1 MTKAEQFEALALRCE
16 QATGMDRRLDAEI
29 DCLARFPDLRPAEL
43 DDHKEYQRGFPPH
56 AGNIWCPTGFLLA
69 PSYTDSVDAALTLVP
84 EGMRPSVGQN
94 VHHGYWH
101 AFVQSI
107 VDSTPHQLGVADS
120 NTSGALAL
128 CAAALRARAQMERG
142 E

>member
-16 QATGMDRRLDAEI
+16 QATGMDRELDAAI
-29 DCLARFPDLRPAEL
+29 YIVAV
-43 DDHKEYQRGFPPH
+43 RGES
-56 AGNIWCPTGFLLA
+56 
-69 PSYTDSVDAALTLVP
+69 PSDFRINPQFADYIPKYTDSLDAALTLVP

-107 VDSTPHQLGVADS
+107 VDSTPHQLGGAVS

-128 CAAALRARAQMERG
+128 CTAALRARAQMERG
-142 E
+142 K

>member
-1 MTKAEQFEALALRCE
+1 MTKAEQFEALAQRCE

-107 VDSTPHQLGVADS
+107 VDSTPHQLGGAVS

-128 CAAALRARAQMERG
+128 CAAALRAPAQMERSK
-142 E
+142 